1 MISIVVPAYEEEE
14 NISQLFKE
22 IREALK
28 QADKW
33 EIVFVDDG
41 SKDRTWERISNL
53 CERYARV
60 KGLRLSRNFGHQYAL
75 FAGLHFVHG
84 EAIITMDADLQ
95 HPPEIIP
102 KLIEAWRNGAMIVNT
117 IRIDHES
124 ISFSKK
130 MTSKVFYTIFSYLS
144 GFRISPGMA
153 DFRLFDRKVVEKLL
167 EFSEYHLFLRGL
179 VQWIG
184 YPSQTILYN
193 SNTRFAGQTKYSL
206 SKMARLAWTG
216 VTSFSVIPLRI
227 ATLIG
232 IVTSVF
238 AFSGFIYAIYAKYI
252 ISDVV
257 AGWTS
262 LLSYISLLFGVLFL
276 LLGILGEYLARI
288 LEQVRGRPRFLISD
302 KKGVESGTERDKPVE
317 GVSSRA
323 KIAG

>member
-1 MISIVVPAYEEEE
+1 
-14 NISQLFKE
+14 
-22 IREALK
+22 
-28 QADKW
+28 
-33 EIVFVDDG
+33 
-41 SKDRTWERISNL
+41 
-53 CERYARV
+53 
-60 KGLRLSRNFGHQYAL
+60 
-75 FAGLHFVHG
+75 
-84 EAIITMDADLQ
+84 
-95 HPPEIIP
+95 
-102 KLIEAWRNGAMIVNT
+102 
-117 IRIDHES
+117 
-124 ISFSKK
+124 
-130 MTSKVFYTIFSYLS
+130 
-144 GFRISPGMA
+144 
-153 DFRLFDRKVVEKLL
+153 
-167 EFSEYHLFLRGL
+167 
-179 VQWIG
+179 
-184 YPSQTILYN
+184 
-193 SNTRFAGQTKYSL
+193 
-206 SKMARLAWTG
+206 MARLAWTG